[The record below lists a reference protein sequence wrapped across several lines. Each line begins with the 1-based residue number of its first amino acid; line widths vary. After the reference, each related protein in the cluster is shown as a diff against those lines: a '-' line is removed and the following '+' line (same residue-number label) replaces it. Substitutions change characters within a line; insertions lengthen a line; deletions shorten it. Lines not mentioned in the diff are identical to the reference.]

1 MRTNTPRLEH
11 ELRTLLTESIETDD
25 WAMISAC
32 STLLNELAA
41 RQLTETLGNRPAGR
55 VVNVPLM
62 AVPARPEP
70 PARERVPAAVEWL
83 HTPCGV
89 TSGFPA
95 HIDPTKPGEA
105 LSSGHGPH
113 PCHGCGKR
121 NFLWSRVVTGAGQP
135 LGDRLRRLPTTEEQ
149 ATVDAATVAR
159 RATDN
164 RDYPMSPT
172 VDKWGPFKVPA
183 TVDGATVT
191 MDIDTNPD
199 CSADCSGDCNRY
211 DRLHG
216 AELEAELNAVDVAE
230 LAPAKVEHTPD
241 GPRVVGGARA
251 CRWQA
256 PRNNGDGRIQTCSVP
271 VGMIDGVLSH
281 IDPMTGFTREIRS
294 HHPQ

>member
-70 PARERVPAAVEWL
+70 PARERVAAAVEWL

-121 NFLWSRVVTGAGQP
+121 NFLWSRVVSGAGQP

-164 RDYPMSPT
+164 RDYPMSP
-172 VDKWGPFKVPA
+172 A
-183 TVDGATVT
+183 TVDAATVT

-199 CSADCSGDCNRY
+199 CSGDCSGDCS
-211 DRLHG
+211 
-216 AELEAELNAVDVAE
+216 AELHVAVARATARATARALDLDAPE
-230 LAPAKVEHTPD
+230 LAPTKARPCIFRASSQRAMCGVPIA
-241 GPRVVGGARA
+241 VV
-251 CRWQA
+251 
-256 PRNNGDGRIQTCSVP
+256 
-271 VGMIDGVLSH
+271 DGVLTHLNTRGEPYNMTSH
-281 IDPMTGFTREIRS
+281 QPR
-294 HHPQ
+294 